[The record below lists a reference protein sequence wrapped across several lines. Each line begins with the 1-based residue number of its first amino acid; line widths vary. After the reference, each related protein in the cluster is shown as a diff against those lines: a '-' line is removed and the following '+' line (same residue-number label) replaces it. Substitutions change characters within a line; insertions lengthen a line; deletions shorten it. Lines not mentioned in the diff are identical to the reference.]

1 MITVTR
7 KIQMSRTAN
16 SRRRIEHEPSVES
29 GKPKGRIPRVSRLM
43 ALAIRLERMLR
54 TGEVPDL
61 TELARLANVTQPRMS
76 QILNLNMLAPEI
88 QEELLFLPPTE
99 IGKPTINEKL
109 LRPLTAVID
118 WEKQRR
124 HWRAMAIGKGIDSPL
139 STIAGDR

>member
-7 KIQMSRTAN
+7 KIQMSRTSN
-16 SRRRIEHEPSVES
+16 SRRRIEHEPSVEPV
-29 GKPKGRIPRVSRLM
+29 KPKGRIPRVSRLM

-61 TELARLANVTQPRMS
+61 TELARLANVSQPRIS

-99 IGKPTINEKL
+99 TGKPTLHEKM
-109 LRPLTAVID
+109 LRPISCQID
-118 WEKQRR
+118 WKTQRILWKSAKSAR
-124 HWRAMAIGKGIDSPL
+124 PES
-139 STIAGDR
+139 GD